1 MRAPPPDPG
10 ARPGPTPPRDPAHK
24 GFSAT
29 DPRIAPY
36 LERLL
41 EPEDAVLAEIRERSA
56 REGLPAIAIGPFDG
70 RHLEVLA
77 RVAGA
82 RRIVEI
88 GTLGGYSGVC
98 LARALPPGGRLDTF
112 ELDERHARVAQES
125 FRRAGVA
132 ERVRIHVGVARERL
146 RDVEGEGPFDLV
158 FVDADKRGYPDYLAW
173 AERHL
178 RTGGVV
184 IADNVFR
191 RAAVPVEGS
200 DPRDVAGIQRFNETL
215 ARSPAWRAT
224 LLPLEDGFAV
234 GVRLGPGAGPGAGP
248 RP

>member
-1 MRAPPPDPG
+1 MSTSSPDPAPG
-10 ARPGPTPPRDPAHK
+10 PYPHDSARPADGGRAFPPK
-24 GFSAT
+24 GFGAV

-36 LERLL
+36 VERLL

-77 RVAGA
+77 RMAGA

-98 LARALPPGGRLDTF
+98 LARALLVGGRLDTF
-112 ELDERHARVAQES
+112 ELEPKHVRVAAES
-125 FRRAGVA
+125 FRRAGVSD
-132 ERVRIHVGVARERL
+132 RVRIHVGPALERL
-146 RDVEGEGPFDLV
+146 RDVEGDGPFDLV
-158 FVDADKRGYPDYLAW
+158 FLDADKAGYPEYLAW

-178 RTGGVV
+178 RVGGVV

-191 RAAVPVEGS
+191 RAAYSIEGDDPRAVEGTRS
-200 DPRDVAGIQRFNETL
+200 FNEAV
-215 ARSPAWRAT
+215 ARSGRFRT
-224 LLPLEDGFAV
+224 TMLPLEDGFAV
-234 GVRLGPGAGPGAGP
+234 GVRI
-248 RP
+248 